1 VIADFATSETRQ
13 RKIRILLV
21 EDHPMLRERLIQL
34 INSQPDMAVCGEA
47 DESRA
52 AVALIHERSPDMALV
67 DLSLRDST
75 GFELLD
81 AIRKESLPVA
91 VVVLS
96 MHDEPV
102 YAERALRAGAKG
114 YVNKTESSAQ
124 VVGAL
129 RKVAGGE
136 IYVSE
141 HLASEL
147 LQRMAGGHREPKDL
161 VAEALAGRELEVF
174 RLIGEG
180 RNTREIAKKLRLGES
195 TIAAVRAR
203 IKEKIG
209 AKDVPELYHLA
220 TEWMNSRENIA

>member
-1 VIADFATSETRQ
+1 MIADFASSETRE
-13 RKIRILLV
+13 KIRILLV
-21 EDHPMLRERLIQL
+21 EDHPLLRERLTQL

-47 DESRA
+47 DESRTA
-52 AVALIHERSPDMALV
+52 IALIHERSPDMALV

-81 AIRKESLPVA
+81 AIRKEALPVA

-124 VVGAL
+124 VLHAL

-136 IYVSE
+136 IHVNE

-147 LQRMAGGHREPKDL
+147 LQRMAGGPRKSKGL
-161 VAEALAGRELEVF
+161 IAEGLARRELEVF

-180 RNTREIAKKLRLGES
+180 RNTHEIARKLHLGES

-203 IKEKIG
+203 IKEKTG
-209 AKDVPELYHLA
+209 AKDVSELYHLA
-220 TEWMNSRENIA
+220 TEWMNSRQHIA

>member
-1 VIADFATSETRQ
+1 
-13 RKIRILLV
+13 
-21 EDHPMLRERLIQL
+21 MLRERLTQL
-34 INSQPDMAVCGEA
+34 INGQPDMAVCGEA

-81 AIRKESLPVA
+81 TIRKEALPVA

-114 YVNKTESSAQ
+114 YVSKTESSVQ

-136 IYVSE
+136 IYVNE

-147 LQRMAGGHREPKDL
+147 LQRMAGGHREPKDMI
-161 VAEALAGRELEVF
+161 AEALAGRELEVF

-180 RNTREIAKKLRLGES
+180 RNTHEIARKLHLGES